1 MTSIDYENHFGTE
14 DWLGFLREQSKRSKN
29 VALSMPTLKASL
41 QGALLDL
48 GAGRIKAMDEAGI
61 DVAILSLSAPG
72 LEQFEPSAATEV
84 AKRTNDDLAAAIGRY
99 PDRFRGF
106 AALSARDTDAAVEE
120 LERCVKELGFVGWKT
135 HSNFGDSYLDEKRY
149 WPLLAKAEELGALI
163 YIHPDTPIMPQ
174 LLTYGWGLAGA
185 SFGYGVEASLVV
197 MRLII
202 GGVFDVFPGLKV
214 MLGHYGEGLPFMMD
228 RVNRPYEQGHVHT
241 DPAVA
246 PPLKK
251 MPADY
256 LRDNMLVSTS
266 GNYSTEAFICTKN
279 ALGLGRMVL
288 GTDYPYESMRSCM
301 DFLESQV
308 MSPSEREQLYSGTS
322 RALGVKA

>member
-1 MTSIDYENHFGTE
+1 
-14 DWLGFLREQSKRSKN
+14 
-29 VALSMPTLKASL
+29 
-41 QGALLDL
+41 
-48 GAGRIKAMDEAGI
+48 MDEAGI

-72 LEQFEPSAATEV
+72 LEQFEPSAAAKV
-84 AKRTNDDLAAAIGRY
+84 AKRSNNELADAISRH
-99 PDRFRGF
+99 PERFRGF
-106 AALSARDTDAAVEE
+106 AALSAKDTDPAVEE

-149 WPLLAKAEELGALI
+149 WPLLAKAEELGALV

-185 SFGYGVEASLVV
+185 AFGYGVEASLVV

-202 GGVFDVFPGLKV
+202 GGVFDVFPKLKV
-214 MLGHYGEGLPFMMD
+214 ILGHYGEGLPFLMD
-228 RVNRPYEQGHVHT
+228 RVNRPYEQGLVHT

-246 PPLKK
+246 PVLRK

-256 LRDNMLVSTS
+256 LRENMVVSTS
-266 GNYSTEAFICTKN
+266 GNYSTDAFVCTKS

-288 GTDYPYESMRSCM
+288 GTDYPYESMRACM

-308 MSPSEREQLYSGTS
+308 LSPSEREQLYSGSS
-322 RALGVKA
+322 RALGVRA